1 MLLSE
6 WAYCFN
12 LVVYVYW
19 SRQLFYHI
27 NARKVLKYYCIIYK
41 RFHIDKTDLELAGN
55 HISDGHLY
63 ICRFSRLCSLC
74 FRNISLFYTL
84 IYSAD

>member
-55 HISDGHLY
+55 IFLMATS
-63 ICRFSRLCSLC
+63 
-74 FRNISLFYTL
+74 T
-84 IYSAD
+84 SADVPASAAFVLGTLVYFIH